1 MKKIYIDGGVSLH
14 GEMDVSGAKN
24 AVLPLMA
31 AAILSDG
38 CCIID
43 DAPNLTDVTTMCE
56 VLTYLG
62 AKCGF
67 EDNTLEIDTQT
78 LLGVEAPGELVR
90 KMRASFY
97 VMGPLLAK
105 YGRAKMPLPGGCAIG
120 ARPIDLH
127 LKGFE
132 ALGAKIHIGHGFIDA
147 SASKL
152 IGNRV
157 YLDFPSVGATEN
169 LMMAATL
176 AEGTSIIE
184 NAAEEPEIVDLANL
198 LGAMGAK
205 IKGAGTKVIRIE
217 GVTSLHSA
225 RHTVIPDRI
234 EAGSYMLAAAATGG
248 DILINNVINEH
259 LKSVTAKL
267 QDAGVYVEEGLD
279 NIRVIGNNE
288 IGPADITTL
297 PYPGFPTDMQPQFM
311 ALLTI
316 AKGTSVVT
324 ETIFEHRF
332 MHVDE
337 LNKMAADI
345 NLEGHNSA
353 VINGVSHL
361 KGASVNVTDLR
372 AGAAMIIAGLI
383 AKGITEINDVYHI
396 ERGYEKIIEKLSAV
410 GARIK
415 MVEE

>member
-14 GEMDVSGAKN
+14 GEIDVSGAKN

-67 EDNTLEIDTQT
+67 VDNTLEIDTQT
-78 LLGVEAPGELVR
+78 LTGVEAPGELVR

-132 ALGAKIHIGHGFIDA
+132 ALGANIHIGHSFIDA

-248 DILINNVINEH
+248 DVVINNVINEH

-345 NLEGHNSA
+345 SLEGHNSA

-383 AKGITEINDVYHI
+383 AKGVTEINDVYHI
-396 ERGYEKIIEKLSAV
+396 ERGYEKIIEKLAAV

-415 MVEE
+415 MTDE